1 MSILRLSA
9 FDIASA
15 LSLLWTSIQRG
26 TACKGRRNEP
36 GTCLCKEPLQC
47 VLMPVQ
53 VAQRGEG
60 PKSEDFPSSG
70 AVSSLLEQLQSASSE
85 LSGARAALEAAL
97 QERPAAAPATDN
109 GLATSKHWSPTIPKA
124 NTAGVDVHCCRL
136 ESAEESAYAATSLAI
151 TALKHL
157 NCIKDAHEHHAVLE
171 SGLAVQVDQAWKIA
185 QVTCP
190 VVCRRMA
197 GTDSAA

>member
-1 MSILRLSA
+1 MRPQSSAEQELRWRQRCRRGQLLLQPQTM
-9 FDIASA
+9 AS
-15 LSLLWTSIQRG
+15 
-26 TACKGRRNEP
+26 P
-36 GTCLCKEPLQC
+36 
-47 VLMPVQ
+47 Q
-53 VAQRGEG
+53 VSTG
-60 PKSEDFPSSG
+60 
-70 AVSSLLEQLQSASSE
+70 V
-85 LSGARAALEAAL
+85 
-97 QERPAAAPATDN
+97 
-109 GLATSKHWSPTIPKA
+109 PTIPKA